1 MKNLNFLRKSHLT
14 NFYKNLSS
22 KSFSKIIGI
31 DLGTTNSCV
40 SVMEGGAAKVIE
52 NNEGMRTTP
61 SVVAFVENDSQLVG
75 LPAKRQSVTNPSNTF
90 HATKRL
96 IGRRFDDKETQA
108 HIKTLSYKVVKA
120 DNGDAWVE
128 TSSRKKYSPSQ
139 IAAFVL
145 QKLKETA
152 EGYLNSPVTE
162 AVITVPAYFNDSQ
175 RQATKDA
182 GRIAG
187 LDVKKIINEPTA
199 AALAYG
205 IDKSNEN
212 KVVAVYDL
220 GGGTF
225 DISILE
231 LNKGVFEVKSTNG
244 DTLLGGEDFDA
255 TLQKYVLEEFKNKHK
270 VDISDNQIAL
280 QRIKEAAEKAKIEL
294 SSVKETTIDLPFLYV
309 DKTGPKNLKINLTR
323 EKLESLVSDLLKRT
337 LKPCENCLRDS
348 KLKKENIDEVLLVG
362 GMTRMPKVQEMVKN
376 FFGREPSKTVNPDE
390 AVAMGA
396 AIQGGVLKGEY
407 KDVVLIDVTPL
418 SLGTDSVGDIFVRI
432 INRNT
437 TVPCKQT
444 HTFTTVQDAQTAVS
458 FGIYQGEREIASQNK
473 LLGKLSL
480 ENIPIAP
487 KGIPKIE
494 VTFELDAN
502 GILHVSAMDRGTQ
515 KRISTTI
522 QAKGGLNE
530 YQINEMIKQA
540 EAMRKS
546 DMAKKELISLKNEA
560 ETLIYDTNKMIEG
573 NKDRIKQ
580 ESLDEVNKQIANVK
594 ETLDKNGDN
603 LEIVKGALDAFRA
616 ASMNIGKEIYEANA
630 SQNSEKK
637 Q

>member
-1 MKNLNFLRKSHLT
+1 MT
-14 NFYKNLSS
+14 
-22 KSFSKIIGI
+22 
-31 DLGTTNSCV
+31 
-40 SVMEGGAAKVIE
+40 
-52 NNEGMRTTP
+52 
-61 SVVAFVENDSQLVG
+61 
-75 LPAKRQSVTNPSNTF
+75 
-90 HATKRL
+90 
-96 IGRRFDDKETQA
+96 
-108 HIKTLSYKVVKA
+108 
-120 DNGDAWVE
+120 
-128 TSSRKKYSPSQ
+128 
-139 IAAFVL
+139 
-145 QKLKETA
+145 KLKETA
-152 EGYLNSPVTE
+152 EGYLNTKVNE
-162 AVITVPAYFNDSQ
+162 AVVTVPAYFNDMQ

-205 IDKSNEN
+205 IDKSNDS
-212 KVVAVYDL
+212 KIVAIYDL

-231 LNKGVFEVKSTNG
+231 LNKGVFEVKATNG
-244 DTLLGGEDFDA
+244 DTLLGGEDFDGV
-255 TLQKYVLEEFKNKHK
+255 LQKYILDEFKQKFSI
-270 VDISDNQIAL
+270 DISDNQIAI

-294 SSVKETTIDLPFLYV
+294 SSVKETEIDLPFLFV
-309 DKTGPKNLKINLTR
+309 DKSGPKNLKIKLKR
-323 EKLESLVSDLLKRT
+323 EKLESLASDLLNRT

-348 KLKKENIDEVLLVG
+348 KLKKEDINEVLLVG
-362 GMTRMPKVQEMVKN
+362 GMTRMPKVQEIVKN

-407 KDVVLIDVTPL
+407 KEVVLIDVTPL

-444 HTFTTVQDAQTAVS
+444 HTFTTVHDCQTSVS
-458 FGIYQGEREIASQNK
+458 FGVYQGEREIASQNK
-473 LLGKLSL
+473 CLGKLNL
-480 ENIPIAP
+480 EGIPIAP

-540 EAMRKS
+540 EAMRKA
-546 DMAKKELISLKNEA
+546 DMAKKELVSLKNES
-560 ETLIYDTNKMIEG
+560 ETLIYDTNKMIENG
-573 NKDRIKQ
+573 KDKVKP
-580 ESLDEVNKQIANVK
+580 ESLIDVEKNIALMK
-594 ETLDKNGDN
+594 EALEKNGDN
-603 LEIVKGALDAFRA
+603 VEVVKSALEKLKNSSMAF
-616 ASMNIGKEIYEANA
+616 GKEIYE
-630 SQNSEKK
+630 SQSQSSNNEKK
-637 Q
+637 